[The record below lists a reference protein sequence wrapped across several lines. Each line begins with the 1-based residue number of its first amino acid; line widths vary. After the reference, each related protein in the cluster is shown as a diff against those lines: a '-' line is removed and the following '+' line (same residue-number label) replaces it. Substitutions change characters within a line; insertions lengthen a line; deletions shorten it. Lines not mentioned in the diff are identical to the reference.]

1 MMSKDLLYS
10 FVLAVSDLSLG
21 SSEGK
26 MSKDIPRIRHLT
38 AGTSNPHISYL
49 RTSVGLTIDKMTRIK
64 NSNVLKL
71 DAQ

>member
-1 MMSKDLLYS
+1 MMSMDLLYS
-10 FVLAVSDLSLG
+10 FVHAASDLSLG

-26 MSKDIPRIRHLT
+26 MSKDIPGIRHVT
-38 AGTSNPHISYL
+38 AGTSNPHISY
-49 RTSVGLTIDKMTRIK
+49 TSVGLTIDKMTRIK